1 MSEPAP
7 PQIVPSIALAL
18 PEAVERDHHGRPSF
32 RVGGKIFATLWD
44 PDHVNAML
52 DESGILTAIQ
62 RHPEACSGFRWGRRL
77 AAVQVDLH
85 SASAPLVEEVLADAW
100 EGKAPKRLL
109 AMRSAHGGHPT
120 G

>member
-7 PQIVPSIALAL
+7 HQIVRSVALAL
-18 PEAVERDHHGRPSF
+18 PE
-32 RVGGKIFATLWD
+32 
-44 PDHVNAML
+44 
-52 DESGILTAIQ
+52 
-62 RHPEACSGFRWGRRL
+62 
-77 AAVQVDLH
+77 
-85 SASAPLVEEVLADAW
+85 ADAW